1 MVMVLFLS
9 FMYKTMAGGGTW
21 NGSKIQSLNAAED
34 AMPKVSLEI
43 EPRQDI
49 KIEKVFGNEEEL
61 DELSSQFSLAWHS
74 LKHVRFFFYNSMK
87 NILFSLML
95 GEI

>member
-21 NGSKIQSLNAAED
+21 NGGKIQNLNPPES

-74 LKHVRFFFYNSMK
+74 LKHVRFFIRQCKIF
-87 NILFSLML
+87 ILH
-95 GEI
+95 GW